1 MIKKNVLALITLLTL
16 SFIQTLTYSQSNPT
30 AQELPYYSN
39 FSSLSH
45 NSTTYPAGWQ
55 GWKIS
60 SLSDGNFNTSAPSS
74 SSSLTSRGYASSTTK
89 GIYNYSSKLGFL
101 NASDGEYSLVLSVKT
116 TGNSNVVVEYAVMT
130 LRNPYNGSSNTRING
145 VELQYRIG
153 TSGEFKSINS
163 RVYINNTTNQT
174 GTTTTE
180 QNRKVFSVFLPAECS
195 NQSVVQIRWVS
206 REISGTGSFPS
217 FAIGDVE
224 VSEKGKASYY
234 YYKGTG
240 NFASIT
246 SWTSN
251 PDGTGKNPSDFT
263 TDYQYFMITKPSSIN
278 FSELW
283 TVTGTNS
290 KVVIG
295 TESSNVSFKTINSAQ
310 LNAVVDIF
318 PGSKLNISQSTSNFP
333 DFGTLYPSSYLE
345 YNFTSSMSNLPAE
358 VTYENLLLNSAGG
371 HTYLFDI
378 SSPDILIKNNF
389 EIINTKLNVN
399 GSEKFRFQLGGNLTF
414 SSAASLT
421 SGFSNL
427 AELVFNGNNQQ
438 VIRMNGID
446 LQINSMKVTNP
457 AGISLSETGGSSDIL
472 LSNGSGNVLTMD
484 GGNISLGTNT
494 ITLGSNTTEPGSLSY
509 SSGFFT
515 GSGSFS
521 RWFGKSSLPTTFTY
535 AFPMGSG
542 TKDRGISIAFSNNS
556 ITSGGKLT
564 VSHNDI
570 PGSTSI
576 TPFTDGTLTINK
588 KSNMY
593 WSVTQSNNWNLGSR
607 TVSMKIEADGLEGVI
622 DLSGLT
628 IVKNNAKAG
637 GTFIS
642 ATGSTDKPEVNR
654 TGLSITDLGGTGGTG
669 NTFSIGASN
678 GNPLPVTMESFTA
691 SAFKRDAVLSW
702 VTSIEINNKGFE
714 VERSK
719 KEESTGSYSQ
729 WEKIGFV
736 NGSGNTNTQ
745 TSYTFT
751 DRKLID
757 GVYKYRI
764 KQIDLNGNYEYF
776 MPQNNA
782 ELAIGKPVNFE
793 ISQNYP
799 NPSNPVSKIDFQ
811 VPYDTRV
818 SLKVY
823 DLTGKEVSV
832 LADGNLTAGYHTV
845 EFNGSNLASGI
856 YIYKL
861 TADNFT
867 AVKKLVLVK

>member
-1 MIKKNVLALITLLTL
+1 MIKTNVFALITILTL

-60 SLSDGNFNTSAPSS
+60 SLSDGNFNLSAPSAN
-74 SSSLTSRGYASSTTK
+74 SSLTSRGYASSTTK
-89 GIYNYSSKLGFL
+89 GIYNYSGKLGFL
-101 NASDGEYSLVLSVKT
+101 NASDGEYSLILSVKT
-116 TGNSNVVVEYAVMT
+116 TGSQNVVVEYAVMT
-130 LRNPYNGSSNTRING
+130 IRNPYNGSSNTRRNG

-163 RVYINNTTNQT
+163 RVYINNTTAQT

-180 QNRKVFSVFLPAECS
+180 QNRKVFSIFLPEECS
-195 NQSVVQIRWVS
+195 NQPVVQIRWVS

-217 FAIGDVE
+217 FAISDVE

-240 NFASIT
+240 NFASNT

-251 PDGTGKNPSDFT
+251 PDGTGTNPADFT
-263 TDYQYFMITKPSSIN
+263 TDYQYFIITKPSTIS
-278 FSELW
+278 FTELW
-283 TVTGTNS
+283 SVSGTNS

-295 TESSNVSFKTINSAQ
+295 SESTPVTFKTINSAQ
-310 LNAVVDIF
+310 LNALVDIL
-318 PGSKLNISQSTSNFP
+318 PGSKLNISQSTSSFP
-333 DFGTLYPSSYLE
+333 EFGTLYPSSYLE
-345 YNFTSSMSNLPAE
+345 YNFTASMSSLPAE
-358 VTYENLLLNSAGG
+358 VTYENLMLNSAGG
-371 HTYLFDI
+371 HTYLFNI

-399 GSEKFRFQLGGNLTF
+399 GSEKFRLQIGGNLTF
-414 SSAASLT
+414 NSSASLT

-427 AELVFNGNNQQ
+427 AEIVFNGNKQQ
-438 VIRMNGID
+438 TVKMNGID
-446 LQINSMKVTNP
+446 LQINSMRVTNP

-472 LSNGSGNVLTMD
+472 LSSGSANVLTMA
-484 GGNISLGTNT
+484 GGNISLGTNN
-494 ITLGSNTTEPGSLSY
+494 ITLGSTATEPGSLAY
-509 SSGFFT
+509 TSGFIT
-515 GSGSFS
+515 GSGTFS
-521 RWFGKSSLPTTFTY
+521 RWFGKSSLPTSFTY
-535 AFPMGSG
+535 AFPMGTG
-542 TKDRGISIAFSNNS
+542 TKDRGISIAFSNSS
-556 ITSGGKLT
+556 ITSGGLLT
-564 VSHNDI
+564 VSHNDL
-570 PGSTSI
+570 PGSTAI

-593 WSVTQSNNWNLGSR
+593 WSITQTNNWNLGSR
-607 TVSMKIEADGLEGVI
+607 TVSMKIEAEGLEGVT

-628 IVKNNAKAG
+628 IVKNNSKAG

-642 ATGSTDKPEVNR
+642 ATGSADKPEVNR
-654 TGLSITDLGGTGGTG
+654 TGLSITDLGGTGGAG

-691 SAFKRDAVLSW
+691 SAFKRDVVLNW

-729 WEKIGFV
+729 WEKTGFV
-736 NGSGNTNTQ
+736 AGNGNTNLPV
-745 TSYTFT
+745 SYTYT
-751 DRKLID
+751 DKKLTE
-757 GVYKYRI
+757 GSYRYRL

-776 MPQNNA
+776 MLQNSSD
-782 ELAIGKPVNFE
+782 LVIGKPVSFE
-793 ISQNYP
+793 VSQNYP

-811 VPYDTRV
+811 VPYDTKV

-832 LADGNLTAGYHTV
+832 LVNGYLPAGFHTV

-861 TADNFT
+861 TADNFSDI
-867 AVKKLVLVK
+867 KKLVLVK

>member
-130 LRNPYNGSSNTRING
+130 LRNPYNGSTNTRING

-153 TSGEFKSINS
+153 TSGKFKSINS

-195 NQSVVQIRWVS
+195 NQPVVQIRWVS
-206 REISGTGSFPS
+206 REISGIGSFPS
-217 FAIGDVE
+217 FAIDDVE
-224 VSEKGKASYY
+224 VSEKGKSSYY

-283 TVTGTNS
+283 AVTGTNS

-295 TESSNVSFKTINSAQ
+295 TESSNVSLKTINSAQ
-310 LNAVVDIF
+310 LNAIVDIF
-318 PGSKLNISQSTSNFP
+318 PGSKLNLSQSTSNFP

-494 ITLGSNTTEPGSLSY
+494 ITLGSNSTEPGSLSY

-776 MPQNNA
+776 MPQNSA
-782 ELAIGKPVNFE
+782 ELVIGKPVNFE

>member
-130 LRNPYNGSSNTRING
+130 LRNPYNGSTNTRING

-153 TSGEFKSINS
+153 TSGKFKSINS

-195 NQSVVQIRWVS
+195 NQPVVQIRWVS
-206 REISGTGSFPS
+206 REISGIGSFPS
-217 FAIGDVE
+217 FAIDDVE
-224 VSEKGKASYY
+224 VSEKGKSSYY

-283 TVTGTNS
+283 AVTGTNS

-295 TESSNVSFKTINSAQ
+295 TESSNVSLKTINSAQ
-310 LNAVVDIF
+310 LNAIVDIF
-318 PGSKLNISQSTSNFP
+318 PGSKLNLSQSTSNFP

-446 LQINSMKVTNP
+446 LQVNSMKVTNP

-472 LSNGSGNVLTMD
+472 LSNGSGNILTMD

-509 SSGFFT
+509 TSGFFT

-570 PGSTSI
+570 PGSKSI

-776 MPQNNA
+776 MPQNSA
-782 ELAIGKPVNFE
+782 ELVIGKPVNFE